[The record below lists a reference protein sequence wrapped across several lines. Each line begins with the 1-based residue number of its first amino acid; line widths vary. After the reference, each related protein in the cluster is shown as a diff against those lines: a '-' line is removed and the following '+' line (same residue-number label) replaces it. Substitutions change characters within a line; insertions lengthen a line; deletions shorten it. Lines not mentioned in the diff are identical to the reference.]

1 MRNRRRTAHRP
12 HIYFDEDSEPRYGLR
27 QYGGRW
33 KEGYFVTL
41 TEFERFLQRHE
52 KDVYSFC
59 RYLTM
64 DRDTADELYQD
75 TVLQAFEM
83 IDGIDVTKNPK
94 SLLFSIAVGK
104 WKNARRKVGRRNG
117 IAPTV
122 PLEDFAEGIANGETA
137 DSDSPER
144 RAESALARDCVRAA
158 LARMDDRLRIPL
170 ILFYFDDC
178 SVGTVSQI
186 CKIPEG
192 TVKSRLHKGRVVLK
206 NALMK
211 EGFEYEG

>member
-1 MRNRRRTAHRP
+1 
-12 HIYFDEDSEPRYGLR
+12 
-27 QYGGRW
+27 
-33 KEGYFVTL
+33 
-41 TEFERFLQRHE
+41 
-52 KDVYSFC
+52 
-59 RYLTM
+59 M
-64 DRDTADELYQD
+64 DRDMADELYQD

-94 SLLFSIAVGK
+94 SLFFSIAVGK

-122 PLEDFAEGIANGETA
+122 PLEDFAEGIADGATA

-158 LARMDDRLRIPL
+158 LAKIDDRLRIPL

-178 SVGTVSQI
+178 SVETVSRI

-192 TVKSRLHKGRVVLK
+192 TVKSRLHKGRAVLK
-206 NALMK
+206 SALMK